1 MNSMVKLKDVVK
13 EFKQGMGVVKALDG
27 VNLEIGQGVFA
38 VIVGPSGSGKSTL
51 LNMLGAL
58 DRPSGGEVWIDG
70 VNLNE
75 VSEAEL
81 TVHRRNKVGFVF
93 QQFNLIPNLTAIEN
107 VMLPMEFA
115 GIELKKAKARA
126 EQLLNQV
133 KIGHR
138 IDQLPPKLSGGEQQR
153 VAIARALAN
162 DAPIILG
169 DEPTG
174 NLDTAT
180 GKEIISLFK
189 QLVNEHGKT
198 AIMIT
203 HDPSIGEEAD
213 QLIRIRDGK
222 VDLEGCIDETNQ

>member
-1 MNSMVKLKDVVK
+1 MSKIVSLKNVVK

-27 VNLEIGQGVFA
+27 VSLEIEQGIFA

-58 DRPSGGEVWIDG
+58 DRPTRGEVLIDG

-93 QQFNLIPNLTAIEN
+93 QQFNLIPNLTALEN

-115 GIELKKAKARA
+115 GMSPQQAKARA
-126 EQLLNQV
+126 EEVMKQA

-138 IDQLPPKLSGGEQQR
+138 MDQLPTKLSGGEQQR

-174 NLDTAT
+174 NLDSAT

-189 QLVNEHGKT
+189 QLVNEQGKT

-213 QLIRIRDGK
+213 MLIRIRDGK
-222 VDLEGCIDETNQ
+222 VATGGELIEK

>member
-1 MNSMVKLKDVVK
+1 MSNIVSLKNVIK

-27 VNLEIGQGVFA
+27 VNLEIEQGIFA

-58 DRPSGGEVWIDG
+58 DRPTSGEVYIDG

-93 QQFNLIPNLTAIEN
+93 QQFNLIPNLTAVEN

-115 GIELKKAKARA
+115 GIEPQKAKARA
-126 EQLLNQV
+126 EDLMKQV

-138 IDQLPPKLSGGEQQR
+138 MDQLPPKLSGGEQQR

-174 NLDTAT
+174 NLDSAT

-189 QLVNEHGKT
+189 QLVKEQGKT

-213 QLIRIRDGK
+213 MLIRIRDGK
-222 VDLEGCIDETNQ
+222 VETGGELIEK

>member
-1 MNSMVKLKDVVK
+1 MSKIVNLKNVVK
-13 EFKQGMGVVKALDG
+13 EFKQGMGVVKVLDG
-27 VNLEIGQGVFA
+27 VDLEIDKGIFA

-58 DRPSGGEVWIDG
+58 DRPTTGEVLIDG

-75 VSEAEL
+75 VSGAEL

-93 QQFNLIPNLTAIEN
+93 QQFNLIPNLTALEN

-115 GIELKKAKARA
+115 GIELQKAKARA
-126 EQLLNQV
+126 EELIIQV

-138 IDQLPPKLSGGEQQR
+138 MDQLPTKLSGGEQQR

-162 DAPIILG
+162 DAPIILA

-174 NLDTAT
+174 NLDSTT
-180 GKEIISLFK
+180 GREVISLFK
-189 QLVNEHGKT
+189 QMVSEQGKT
-198 AIMIT
+198 VIMIT
-203 HDPSIGEEAD
+203 HDPTIGEGAD
-213 QLIRIRDGK
+213 LLIRIRDGK
-222 VDLEGCIDETNQ
+222 VTIGGSFDEN